1 MKRVIILSPCA
12 AIWALLDF
20 ERYSWHCW
28 QSGSPCYCSE
38 VKKERGAIREEGKE
52 ERSQSKGERR
62 RLTGFDPYSCL
73 KGILT
78 GRGCKNK
85 NDLKQKCVA
94 HFNTSEQEAVWIQK
108 KSTLHLTKC
117 SKVLS
122 LCLSFLINRN
132 RAVVLLFC
140 RSNDTSEEALLS
152 PGDRA
157 KRDGSLGRPLESCGK
172 LSIEQNAMS
181 SLCRTLM
188 ALGMDGKISGQ
199 QKAHRGP
206 CFPPVWI
213 FVCVCV
219 GGGTCVHTAGVR
231 NLGYWPNFLVDI
243 TTFHC
248 IVLLFFSLVPYSDWN
263 WTNRPKIILTAYNC
277 CSPAGAQSHWFPLCT
292 CQRLR

>member
-20 ERYSWHCW
+20 ERYSWHRW
-28 QSGSPCYCSE
+28 QSRSPCCCSE
-38 VKKERGAIREEGKE
+38 VKKERGAIREEGEEEKSQKE
-52 ERSQSKGERR
+52 ERR

-94 HFNTSEQEAVWIQK
+94 HFSTSEQAAVWIQK

-117 SKVLS
+117 LKVLF

-132 RAVVLLFC
+132 RAVVLLFY
-140 RSNDTSEEALLS
+140 RSNDTSEEAPLS

-157 KRDGSLGRPLESCGK
+157 KRDGSLGRPPESCGK
-172 LSIEQNAMS
+172 LSIGQNAIS

-188 ALGMDGKISGQ
+188 ALGTDGQISGR

-213 FVCVCV
+213 FVCVLCV
-219 GGGTCVHTAGVR
+219 CGIAHVLSQ
-231 NLGYWPNFLVDI
+231 LGWEASAIDRISSWTSQHSIAPY
-243 TTFHC
+243 C
-248 IVLLFFSLVPYSDWN
+248 FFSARTLFWLKLN
-263 WTNRPKIILTAYNC
+263 K
-277 CSPAGAQSHWFPLCT
+277 
-292 CQRLR
+292 